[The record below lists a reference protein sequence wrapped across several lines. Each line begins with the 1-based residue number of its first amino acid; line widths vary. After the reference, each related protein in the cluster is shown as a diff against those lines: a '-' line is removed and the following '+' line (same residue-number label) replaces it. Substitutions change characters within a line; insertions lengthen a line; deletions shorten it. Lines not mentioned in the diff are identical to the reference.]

1 MVYAHR
7 QSSHFG
13 KKMEKKKKKRGMV
26 RVLNPLPVSLVSHCC
41 ADGADAEWLETPKKH
56 PHSG

>member
-1 MVYAHR
+1 
-7 QSSHFG
+7 
-13 KKMEKKKKKRGMV
+13 MEKKKKKKREMV